1 MYFCAACGVKN
12 CANKMGEEG
21 EYPKGCP
28 SLSEK
33 LPAYLEEYQ
42 EPLELLMAQK
52 SAVCAPDHSEC
63 RILKTIRFAKEC
75 GFHKIGLAFC
85 VAVEEQARQVA
96 KIFQQSGLEV
106 ESVICK
112 VGHVNRSALQ
122 IEGSRNA
129 MCNPIAQAELLNEAG
144 TQLNVVL
151 GLCVGHDSLFI
162 RHSNAPVTVLA
173 AKDHV
178 YDHAPLEYL
187 KHGDTDGK

>member
-12 CANKMGEEG
+12 CANRIGEEG

-33 LPAYLEEYQ
+33 LPGYLEEYQ
-42 EPLELLMAQK
+42 EPLDLLLAQK
-52 SAVCAPDHSEC
+52 SAICAPDHSEC
-63 RILKTIRFAKEC
+63 RLLKTIRFAKEC

-85 VAVEEQARQVA
+85 IAVADEARQVA
-96 KIFQQSGLEV
+96 RIFRQEGLEV
-106 ESVICK
+106 ESLMCK
-112 VGHVNRSALQ
+112 VGHIKRAAVGIPDN
-122 IEGSRNA
+122 GNA
-129 MCNPIAQAELLNEAG
+129 MCNPIAQAEMLNEAG
-144 TQLNVVL
+144 TELNVII

-162 RHSNAPVTVLA
+162 RHSKAPVTVLA